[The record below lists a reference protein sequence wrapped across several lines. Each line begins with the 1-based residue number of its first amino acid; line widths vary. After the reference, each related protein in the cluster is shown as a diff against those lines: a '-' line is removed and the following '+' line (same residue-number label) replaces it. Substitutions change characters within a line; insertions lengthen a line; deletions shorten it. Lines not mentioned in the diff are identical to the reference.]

1 MSLPLSALSA
11 YSEEHRSRPRIGSDQ
26 INGQD
31 LEFQWSYDRV
41 LKIAEAFKAYDPA
54 PPTEKINGVFDP
66 RDIVPDQ
73 PVWDLNAKPGGKDEA
88 REEQDRKFS
97 ESRNE
102 KSNHLGWRQRDPI
115 AWYCPASFFPPEKY
129 GIHFDAAKVR
139 RLALNLEKHDP
150 SASITQDEWLVAA
163 IVKIFWHE
171 ICHGWV
177 EDLCHLV
184 ESLNGE
190 NHYKEIQIKLTSY
203 VFMEEALCNTVALWM
218 LKFFFQSHK
227 QKDVIFASVIDFMK
241 SQPKGY
247 RDFRND
253 MPQWPG
259 QSDWISKNLRKFM
272 VKVYGFQSCE
282 AVRHAV
288 NVFLE
293 PPFEWYAPSS
303 DPLSWMHRSIHPRG
317 FKYRHFPRLTELY
330 RYARN
335 YPVFIE

>member
-1 MSLPLSALSA
+1 MILPLSALSA
-11 YSEEHRSRPRIGSDQ
+11 YSKKHGPIPPIGSNQ
-26 INGQD
+26 INGQR
-31 LEFQWSYDRV
+31 LEFQWNFDPV

-54 PPTEKINGVFDP
+54 PETG
-66 RDIVPDQ
+66 DITSICDHEDVVENQ
-73 PVWDLNAKPGGKDEA
+73 PVWDLNDPSNHKDDHRPEEGRSFSDSKDE
-88 REEQDRKFS
+88 K
-97 ESRNE
+97 ESDFV
-102 KSNHLGWRQRDPI
+102 WRQRDPI

-150 SASITQDEWLVAA
+150 SASLTQDEWLVAA

-190 NHYKEIQIKLTSY
+190 NHYKKTHWKFKGYI
-203 VFMEEALCNTVALWM
+203 FMEEALCNSVALWM

-227 QKDVIFASVIDFMK
+227 QKNVIFASVIDFMK

-253 MPQWPG
+253 MPQWAG
-259 QSDWISKNLRKFM
+259 QSDWISENLRKLL
-272 VKVYGFQSCE
+272 VKVYGFRSNE
-282 AVRHAV
+282 AARHAV
-288 NVFLE
+288 AIFLQ
-293 PPFEWYAPSS
+293 PPS
-303 DPLSWMHRSIHPRG
+303 
-317 FKYRHFPRLTELY
+317 ELY
-330 RYARN
+330 IHYSK
-335 YPVFIE
+335 YPIFKH